1 MGRSL
6 SSRLNWTRREF
17 LKVALG
23 ATAGGAGLVHFSKVA
38 EALGMG
44 EVSRFT
50 GLPLDAFPTTCT
62 LCKARCGILGFL
74 HDGRLRALLG
84 NPNDP
89 NSRGRICIRG
99 LSGMNIQEDPERI
112 LYPMIRTGR
121 RGEGRWK
128 RISWDEAFVHL
139 VRMIQQDGGAKR
151 GQLFVHEAQKGLLT
165 SQMLEALSLGRDP
178 ICMDDETIPSSELA
192 HRLTWGA
199 GRGIPDISRAKT
211 IINFG
216 SNPYDHHELFVPFVQ
231 RLVETRLSGGAK
243 LITFD
248 PRLSETAGLSD
259 EWHPLM
265 PGTDGLVALAMANV
279 IVQGGLGDRAFV
291 EEWTNCPWERLRQH
305 LAPYT
310 VQRAQQDSGID
321 GRELRRI
328 AIEFAT
334 RKPSVAFAGDGV
346 ALSPNGT
353 EAERCILLLNAVV
366 GAIDQP
372 GGYCLPRRFPLEEAD
387 LGLGRAEKVT
397 RLDPAQAWKG
407 LIEGHGKAVVYLAH
421 MANPAHGLPQGE
433 DVRKALEDEG
443 RIGHLVVMDTHMS
456 ETAALADLVLPAATY
471 LEGWGLESSPSMDM
485 SPFVGLRQPIVAPV
499 PEARR
504 LKEAT
509 INRLDQLVVRP
520 RGEALPWEDFLLGL
534 AWRLSRGGS
543 KGPGFR
549 DAREYV
555 ERLLASMPGIK
566 VEGGLGALRR
576 SGVWSAPDARPR
588 FRSFESGGFPT
599 ASRRME
605 IFSSALEKKG
615 ASPLPSYVQVEKP
628 GPGLFL
634 LIPFRSLSSDG
645 HPNAKWL
652 RELAHENLAWINE
665 TTAKALG
672 LTEGDCIELD
682 TSGRRAIAKVHITQ
696 GLHPGVLAISRG
708 SGHWGYGHFA
718 KGKPFKSADPD
729 SHLIWWER
737 HGGGV
742 HIEPL
747 IPIRLDPMSH
757 GQVWM
762 GTMVKARKV

>member
-1 MGRSL
+1 MGRS
-6 SSRLNWTRREF
+6 SSNRLQWTRRDF

-23 ATAGGAGLVHFSKVA
+23 GAVGGAGLVHFSKVA
-38 EALGMG
+38 DALGLG

-62 LCKARCGILGFL
+62 LCNARCGILGFL
-74 HDGRLRALLG
+74 HNGTLRALLG
-84 NPNDP
+84 NPKDP
-89 NSRGRICIRG
+89 NSKGRICIRG
-99 LSGMNIQEDPERI
+99 LSGMNLQEDPDRV

-121 RGEGRWK
+121 RGEGKWK
-128 RISWDEAFVHL
+128 RISWDEAFLHV
-139 VRMIQQDGGAKR
+139 VGIIRGGGGGKR
-151 GQLFVHEAQKGLLT
+151 GELFVHEAQRGLLT
-165 SQMLEALSLGRDP
+165 HGLLGVLGLGRDAL
-178 ICMDDETIPSSELA
+178 CMEDETLPSSELA

-211 IINFG
+211 IMNFG

-231 RLVETRLSGGAK
+231 RLVETRVGGGAK

-248 PRLSETAGLSD
+248 PRLSETAALSD
-259 EWHPLM
+259 EWHPLT

-279 IVQGGLGDRAFV
+279 IVQSGLYDRAFV
-291 EEWTNCPWERLRQH
+291 EEWTNCPGERLRKH

-310 VQRAQQDSGID
+310 VERAQHESGID
-321 GRELRRI
+321 GRELRRM

-346 ALSPNGT
+346 ALHANGT
-353 EAERCILLLNAVV
+353 LAERCILLLNALV
-366 GAIDQP
+366 GGIDQP

-387 LGLGRAEKVT
+387 LGLGRVEKVE
-397 RLDPAQAWKG
+397 RIDPAEALKG
-407 LIEGHGKAVVYLAH
+407 LIEGHRRAELYLAY

-433 DVRKALEDEG
+433 DVQKALEDEG

-485 SPFVGLRQPIVAPV
+485 IPFVGLRQPIVVPV
-499 PEARR
+499 PEAQR

-509 INRLDQLVVRP
+509 VNRLDHLVVRP

-534 AWRLSRGGS
+534 AWRLSGGGN

-549 DAREYV
+549 DAKQYV
-555 ERLLASMPGIK
+555 ERLLASVPGIK
-566 VEGGLGALRR
+566 VEGGLGGLRK

-599 ASRRME
+599 ASGRME
-605 IFSSALEKKG
+605 VFSHALERKG
-615 ASPLPSYVQVEKP
+615 APPLPSYVPVEKP
-628 GPGLFL
+628 GAGLFL
-634 LIPFRSLSSDG
+634 LIPFRSLSSEG
-645 HPNAKWL
+645 HSNAKWI
-652 RELAHENLAWINE
+652 RELAHENRAWINE
-665 TTAKALG
+665 NTAKDLG
-672 LTEGDCIELD
+672 LAEGDCIELD
-682 TSGRRAIAKVHITQ
+682 SSGRRAVAKVHITQ

-718 KGKPFKSADPD
+718 KGKPFKSTDPD

-747 IPIRLDPMSH
+747 IPIRLDPMSR